1 MFKYLYELLQ
11 ATVSTTFVRES
22 TFYGSSINIAP
33 NSRHA
38 SERVHLAKL
47 FQFSQSKCTLNKL
60 KLRWLKLQPQV
71 LFTNVSWCGINS
83 YEIHCA
89 LINKSETIEK
99 GNCIYS
105 SVEVKLI
112 FDCYS
117 VVYSLATEPESSTKM
132 LLFKIFL

>member
-1 MFKYLYELLQ
+1 M
-11 ATVSTTFVRES
+11 
-22 TFYGSSINIAP
+22 
-33 NSRHA
+33 
-38 SERVHLAKL
+38 
-47 FQFSQSKCTLNKL
+47 
-60 KLRWLKLQPQV
+60 

-132 LLFKIFL
+132 LLFKIFYKNLKSLKFIFIIDIPLIESHSFILIDKQLTRLTYVHLTEDI